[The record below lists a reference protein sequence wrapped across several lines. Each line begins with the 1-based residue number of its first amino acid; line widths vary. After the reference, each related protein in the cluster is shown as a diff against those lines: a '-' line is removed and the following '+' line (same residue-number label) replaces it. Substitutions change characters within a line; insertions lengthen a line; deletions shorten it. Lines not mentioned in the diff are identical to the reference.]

1 MKTSWHKQ
9 QDRLLR
15 TNATHKI
22 RTAQKNKVSSKQ
34 EALIQTTRAAPHDE
48 ACSKKKKR
56 NLKQKNQRRTQ
67 RPALG
72 TNGIPDSKTST
83 DEQDQL

>member
-22 RTAQKNKVSSKQ
+22 RTAPKNRVSSKQ
-34 EALIQTTRAAPHDE
+34 EELIQTTRAAPNDE
-48 ACSKKKKR
+48 ACSKKNKCNFKG
-56 NLKQKNQRRTQ
+56 TQ
-67 RPALG
+67 
-72 TNGIPDSKTST
+72 
-83 DEQDQL
+83 E